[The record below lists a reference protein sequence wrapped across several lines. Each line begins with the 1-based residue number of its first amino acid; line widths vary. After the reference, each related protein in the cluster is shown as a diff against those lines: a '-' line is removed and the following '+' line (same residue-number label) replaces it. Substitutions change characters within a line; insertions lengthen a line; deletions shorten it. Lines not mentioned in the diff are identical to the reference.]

1 MQLSGAQ
8 MVCEGLL
15 REGVEVMFGLPGGA
29 ILPFYQTLPS
39 YPQLRHILVRHEQ
52 NAGHAADGYAR
63 ASGKVGVA
71 IATSGPGATNLVT
84 PLATAMMDSVPLV
97 AITGQV
103 PRAAIGRDAFQETD
117 ITGITMPVTKHNY
130 LVMRTADVPRV
141 LKEAFHIARTGR
153 PGPVLVDLPR
163 DVLSEVAEFDYP
175 DQVNLSSYRPTLD
188 GHSQMVRRAAQLIR
202 EARRPLILAGHGV
215 LISGAVAELRELA
228 EKAQIPVITTLL
240 GIGGF
245 NGRHVLSL
253 GMPGMHGQAHNN
265 WAIDRADLVIGVGM
279 RFDDRVTGRIS
290 AFAPGAKIIHIDID
304 PAEVGK
310 NVGVTVPIVGDAKRV
325 LHALANEVE
334 PAVRSEWLKE
344 IDELRERYPSR
355 VQMDSDK
362 LLPQFVVRELC
373 EATGGSAVIVTGVGQ
388 HQMWAAQHYT
398 FAEPYT
404 WITSGGLGTM
414 GFEVPAALGAAFA
427 QPGKTVWSIA
437 GDGGFQMTMSE
448 LATDPRAQRAGEIR
462 DSQQQ
467 LARVGAPAPGPVLRR
482 RPRGQRLHRQSRL
495 REDRRGVRHLGR
507 AGHGEHRG
515 PRRHRGRH
523 GGLRARVDRLSR
535 RAQRERL
542 PSPAGRRERERDDR
556 GPNGRGR
563 AGMAEVNTHTI
574 TALVQ
579 DRPGVLARIA
589 GMFSRRGFN
598 ISNLAVGHSE
608 TAGLSRMTFV
618 VEGDQWVVEQVT
630 KQLYKLIDV
639 VRVNDISSDS
649 IVVRELALI
658 KVKSSTAT
666 RHEIM
671 QIVDIF
677 RANIIDVATD
687 ALIIEVTG
695 GEEKVDALLQLLRP
709 FGIKETMRTGRVAM
723 SRGAAATGARRDL
736 APATHHSAPDTA
748 VVP

>member
-117 ITGITMPVTKHNY
+117 ITGITMPITKHNY

-245 NGRHVLSL
+245 SGRHVLSL

-448 LATDPRAQRAGEIR
+448 LATIREHNVPVKFAILNNNSLGLVRQLQDLFYDGVRVASGYTGNPDFVKIAEAYGIWAARVTESAGVRAAIEDAMAVSGPALIDFRVEPSENVYPHLPAGESVSEMIEGPTGE
-462 DSQQQ
+462 D
-467 LARVGAPAPGPVLRR
+467 APVWLR
-482 RPRGQRLHRQSRL
+482 
-495 REDRRGVRHLGR
+495 
-507 AGHGEHRG
+507 
-515 PRRHRGRH
+515 
-523 GGLRARVDRLSR
+523 
-535 RAQRERL
+535 
-542 PSPAGRRERERDDR
+542 
-556 GPNGRGR
+556 
-563 AGMAEVNTHTI
+563 
-574 TALVQ
+574 
-579 DRPGVLARIA
+579 
-589 GMFSRRGFN
+589 
-598 ISNLAVGHSE
+598 
-608 TAGLSRMTFV
+608 
-618 VEGDQWVVEQVT
+618 
-630 KQLYKLIDV
+630 
-639 VRVNDISSDS
+639 
-649 IVVRELALI
+649 
-658 KVKSSTAT
+658 
-666 RHEIM
+666 
-671 QIVDIF
+671 
-677 RANIIDVATD
+677 
-687 ALIIEVTG
+687 
-695 GEEKVDALLQLLRP
+695 
-709 FGIKETMRTGRVAM
+709 
-723 SRGAAATGARRDL
+723 
-736 APATHHSAPDTA
+736 
-748 VVP
+748 